1 MDAEERHGF
10 EGDGFTYLRSPIWW
24 GGIVACTYEVHTAR
38 RNYLIICEQ

>member
-24 GGIVACTYEVHTAR
+24 GGIIACTDQLAYHAGK
-38 RNYLIICEQ
+38 ID